1 MLINPKLPDHF
12 FDKPNDERSKKE
24 LAKFWQVPFI
34 MTDKFWSET
43 WTEYQERMKGPKNQY
58 TSKTETEFNEW
69 KQKKKEAWFK
79 EFPSGTAYTVFCLDG
94 GAWDRPTELGSFG
107 TLEEAVECA
116 KTGSI

>member
-43 WTEYQERMKGPKNQY
+43 WTEYQERMKGPQNQY

-94 GAWDRPTELGSFG
+94 GAWDRPTELGSFD
-107 TLEEAVECA
+107 TLEEAVE
-116 KTGSI
+116 